1 MSHKKAHLIK
11 EICFDILTFIT
22 IVILSCHYVLQL
34 RSLIH
39 YKYLLHPVVHTHT
52 ALRYDI
58 LAGYS
63 IGLPTLVIVL
73 KAAWERQFIKCH
85 IGYSDIM
92 GYMSCNPCLYELV
105 FLIHAVV
112 FVYYAVWVPLIGM
125 RLWQFIGRFN
135 EMVLY

>member
-1 MSHKKAHLIK
+1 MSHKNAHLIK

-34 RSLIH
+34 RFFIH
-39 YKYLLHPVVHTHT
+39 YKYLLRPIVHTHT

-73 KAAWERQFIKCH
+73 R
-85 IGYSDIM
+85 GS
-92 GYMSCNPCLYELV
+92 LV
-105 FLIHAVV
+105 K
-112 FVYYAVWVPLIGM
+112 
-125 RLWQFIGRFN
+125 
-135 EMVLY
+135 VLY